1 MIFIM
6 RLSYI
11 VLFVTFTSSVSFGQR
26 SYNPGLKK
34 ELDSILYEDQRYR
47 ELVFSDLLKTKTDSI
62 AAVYKIDKKYIVEH
76 LMTTMQKVDSTNLV
90 RVEAIIKQ
98 YGYPGKSLVG
108 TPANEAAFYVIQHS
122 DHIDQYIPIIKKAAE
137 QKELSFTLYAMMLDR
152 SLMYNRKEQIYG
164 TQAKGF
170 ETIDKATG
178 KKIFKM
184 IIWPV
189 QNPKT
194 VNALRKKAGFDQTIE
209 ENAQRLGVEYEV
221 LTLQQVKAMQGK

>member
-1 MIFIM
+1 
-6 RLSYI
+6 
-11 VLFVTFTSSVSFGQR
+11 
-26 SYNPGLKK
+26 
-34 ELDSILYEDQRYR
+34 
-47 ELVFSDLLKTKTDSI
+47 
-62 AAVYKIDKKYIVEH
+62 
-76 LMTTMQKVDSTNLV
+76 V